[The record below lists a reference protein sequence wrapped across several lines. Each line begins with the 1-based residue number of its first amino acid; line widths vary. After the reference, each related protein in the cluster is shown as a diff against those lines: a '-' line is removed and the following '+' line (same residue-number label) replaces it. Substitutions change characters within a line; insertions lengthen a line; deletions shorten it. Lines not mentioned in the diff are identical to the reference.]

1 VSSRADSYAPPPPL
15 RIGVVGT
22 GDGWSTARLLDAL
35 EARTGYRRLI
45 EMQDVVLDLE
55 HGRVLHRGFDLSELD
70 GVIVKK
76 IAREYSPDAL
86 DRVELLRVLE
96 HTGVRVFSRPTAMI
110 RLIDR
115 LSCTVKL
122 RLGQIPM
129 PATTVTE
136 SIDEAVTAIT
146 RYGAAVAKPLYTS
159 KARGMLILRA
169 PQTHEQAPAN
179 ADELRAQIELFR
191 QDNPVMYLQQ
201 LLQTPGSDLGVVFL
215 GGDYL
220 ATYARV
226 SGGSWTTSTNS
237 GGKYQPHKPS
247 DEIIELARRAQA
259 LFELDFTCVDV
270 VETADGPKVF
280 EVSAFGGFR
289 GLLHASNLDAAA
301 HYADYAIRTIERA
314 RQRSRAHEGG
324 ARG

>member
-55 HGRVLHRGFDLSELD
+55 HGRVLHRGFNLSELD

-76 IAREYSPDAL
+76 IAGTYSPDAL

-115 LSCTVKL
+115 LSCTVAL
-122 RLGQIPM
+122 RLGHIPM
-129 PATTVTE
+129 PATIVTE
-136 SIDEAVTAIT
+136 SIDEAVTAIA
-146 RYGAAVAKPLYTS
+146 RYGAVVAKPLYTS
-159 KARGMLILRA
+159 KARGMVVLRA
-169 PQTHEQAPAN
+169 PGTDDRAPTSF
-179 ADELRAQIELFR
+179 DELRAQIDAFR

-201 LLQTPGSDLGVVFL
+201 LLRTPGRDLGVVFL
-215 GGDYL
+215 GGEYL

-226 SGGSWTTSTNS
+226 SGGSWTTSTSS
-237 GGKYQPHKPS
+237 GGKYQPYRPS

-270 VETADGPKVF
+270 AETADGPKVF

-289 GLLHASNLDAAA
+289 GLLHASKIDAAA
-301 HYADYAIRTIERA
+301 QYADYALRVIA
-314 RQRSRAHEGG
+314 RSRAHAGG
-324 ARG
+324 PRG